1 MSLSIAGAFLAY
13 TFITALTPGP
23 NNILALSCVH
33 THGFHKSLRP
43 LAGMGAGFLI
53 IMLLC
58 ALFTV
63 AITRT
68 LPSVTH
74 WLTWLGVIYILWLA
88 LKIARSQPAN
98 KTRSDVPLSFRTSFL
113 LQFANV
119 KIILYG
125 VTALSTFVIPYT
137 SSQVWIILISV
148 LLALIGVFGNLCWAA
163 AGHLF
168 QALLRQH
175 GRLVNRILAGALV
188 LVAVDMLL

>member
-1 MSLSIAGAFLAY
+1 MLTHYAF
-13 TFITALTPGP
+13 
-23 NNILALSCVH
+23 
-33 THGFHKSLRP
+33 
-43 LAGMGAGFLI
+43 
-53 IMLLC
+53 
-58 ALFTV
+58 
-63 AITRT
+63 T
-68 LPSVTH
+68 LPKDILNGELRALNLSLNKELPSYRTFSFHWPSTPVTH

-98 KTRSDVPLSFRTSFL
+98 NTRSDVPLSFRTSFL

-148 LLALIGVFGNLCWAA
+148 LLALIGVFGNLCCAA

>member
-98 KTRSDVPLSFRTSFL
+98 NTRSDVPLSFRTSFL

-168 QALLRQH
+168 QAFLRQH

>member
-23 NNILALSCVH
+23 NNILALSSVH
-33 THGFHKSLRP
+33 THGFRKSLRL

-74 WLTWLGVIYILWLA
+74 WLTWSGVVYILWLA

-98 KTRSDVPLSFRTSFL
+98 NTGSDVPLSFRTSFL

-125 VTALSTFVIPYT
+125 ITALSTFVIPYT
-137 SSQVWIILISV
+137 SNKVWIILVSV
-148 LLALIGVFGNLCWAA
+148 LLALIGAFGNLCWAA

-168 QALLRQH
+168 QVLLRRH
-175 GRLVNRILAGALV
+175 GRLVNMILAGALV
-188 LVAVDMLL
+188 LVALDMLL

>member
-1 MSLSIAGAFLAY
+1 
-13 TFITALTPGP
+13 
-23 NNILALSCVH
+23 
-33 THGFHKSLRP
+33 
-43 LAGMGAGFLI
+43 
-53 IMLLC
+53 MLLC

-98 KTRSDVPLSFRTSFL
+98 NTRSDVPLSFRTSFL

-168 QALLRQH
+168 QAFLRQH

>member
-1 MSLSIAGAFLAY
+1 MSFSIIGAFLAY

-23 NNILALSCVH
+23 NNILALSSVH
-33 THGFHKSLRP
+33 THGFRKSLRP

-74 WLTWLGVIYILWLA
+74 WLTYLGVIYILWLA
-88 LKIARSQPAN
+88 LKIARSHPAN
-98 KTRSDVPLSFRTSFL
+98 AGYSDYPLSFKTSFL

-125 VTALSTFVIPYT
+125 ITALSTFVIPYT
-137 SSQVWIILISV
+137 SSKTLIILVSI
-148 LLALIGVFGNLCWAA
+148 LLAIIGAFGNLCWAA

-168 QALLRQH
+168 QALLSRH
-175 GRLVNRILAGALV
+175 GRLVNLLLAGALI